1 MGKSTFMKWTAVQ
14 TKLAILLS
22 MTPKNITSWIYS
34 FDISKTEGQIN
45 YIVFTK
51 TLNKPVE
58 CTFKT
63 LASMCVITALGL
75 YCNQGRSVSVG
86 LWFKFKPAPLRLWL
100 WLRPFSAEQ
109 TLTGHRVYWL
119 WTSTSRGENTS
130 ALPYSNWQQKK
141 TNNFHC
147 GEVPKRFVGYINHYA
162 QV

>member
-1 MGKSTFMKWTAVQ
+1 M
-14 TKLAILLS
+14 
-22 MTPKNITSWIYS
+22 

-86 LWFKFKPAPLRLWL
+86 LWFKFKPARLRLRP
-100 WLRPFSAEQ
+100 RPFSAEQ
-109 TLTGHRVYWL
+109 TKPGTESIGFELQLGLRRQVLNLRCPTQTG
-119 WTSTSRGENTS
+119 
-130 ALPYSNWQQKK
+130 KK
-141 TNNFHC
+141 LIHFTT
-147 GEVPKRFVGYINHYA
+147 GEVPKRFADDLNHYA
-162 QV
+162 PV